1 MRSTSQQNVAPSES
15 IIVKSLKQK
24 LKRKAREMINYI
36 CPICGNSN
44 PVYLG
49 FKNGEPYCRKCILF
63 RGQEATGDFV
73 QIDTAEYTLRYELSN
88 DQKKLSNQLIEN
100 FKNNKDSLVC
110 AVCGSGKTEICLGI
124 ISYCIKNHFRVGF
137 AVPRR
142 DVCVELYYRFT
153 DIFRENE
160 LTAVYGG
167 NTSYLEGDLVVLTTH
182 QLFRYEKYFDLLI
195 VDEIDAFPFKGS
207 EILEIFLKRSVRK
220 NLIMMSAT
228 PSKETIEFFS
238 KPNRSILEL
247 YSRFHGKPLPVP
259 RIIKGNALFLNYKLI
274 RETSRLLKKF
284 KQIFIFV
291 PTIDLSIK
299 IYRLLNMFFPSG
311 GYINSR
317 CENRDEIIKRFRVKK
332 YRYLVTT
339 AVLERGVTVKDL
351 QVIVYRSDHPIY
363 DSHALIQIAG
373 RVGRKKEAPEGE
385 VIFLAR
391 ENNKEMQRAV
401 AEIHAANKK
410 LFDMLQKDQ
419 NK

>member
-1 MRSTSQQNVAPSES
+1 M
-15 IIVKSLKQK
+15 LKPFK
-24 LKRKAREMINYI
+24 
-36 CPICGNSN
+36 CPICGNTN
-44 PVYLG
+44 PVYIG
-49 FKNGEPYCRKCILF
+49 IHNNVPYCRKCILF

-73 QIDTAEYTLRYELSN
+73 QIDTAEYTLRYELSE
-88 DQKKLSNQLIEN
+88 DQKRLSNQLVEN
-100 FKNNKDSLVC
+100 FKNNIDSLVR
-110 AVCGSGKTEICLGI
+110 AVCGSGKTEICLGV
-124 ISYCIKNHFRVGF
+124 ISYCIKNGYRVGF

-142 DVCVELYYRFT
+142 DVCVELYYRFA

-167 NTSYLEGDLVVLTTH
+167 NTAYLEGDLVVSTTH

-195 VDEIDAFPFKGS
+195 VDEIDAFPYKGS
-207 EILEIFLKRSVRK
+207 EILEIFLKRSIRK

-228 PSKETIEFFS
+228 PSDDTIEFFS
-238 KPNRSILEL
+238 KPNHAILEL

-259 RIIKGNALFLNYKLI
+259 RIVKGNTIYLNYKLI
-274 RETSRLLKKF
+274 TETSRLLKKF

-299 IYRLLNMFFPSG
+299 IYKFLSLFFPSG
-311 GYINSR
+311 GYINSH
-317 CENRDEIIKRFRVKK
+317 CENRDEIIKRFRIKK

-351 QVIVYRSDHPIY
+351 QVIVYRSDHQIY

-373 RVGRKKEAPEGE
+373 RVGRKKDAPEGE

-410 LFDMLQKDQ
+410 LSNMLQD
-419 NK
+419 NKSK